1 MTKENQTQPEARPGR
16 FKKTAMTLLKISLFF
31 LIALFLLSTLPLEQ
45 ISQINQFVLDS
56 SVVFLLLRWAVFITL
71 MVYWQSAI
79 AWLAHKKQ
87 WSQQHH
93 NRITNNRWQVIVL
106 FMVLE
111 LIFNH
116 RSYLSFISGV

>member
-1 MTKENQTQPEARPGR
+1 MTKENQTQPEARSGR

-87 WSQQHH
+87 WSQPHH